1 MAMLIW
7 DITSHCN
14 LNCIHCYNA
23 EKYDGTR
30 KDIGRELNIEEA
42 CKAINKL
49 YKGGFKEL
57 LLIGGEPLVYPKV
70 LRLIEFAKEK
80 ELTVSITTNGTL
92 LDEKMALA
100 LINLDIKSLIVSIDG
115 VSAKTNDEIRDKG
128 SFEMSCKNLKRFS
141 QLAKEKGSKVQRGI
155 GFVVTKKNLS
165 EIEFLPEFA
174 NSLEVSGI
182 DLQFL
187 TLDGRAACNWQEVGY
202 TVEEALNAIEKIV
215 LSHNNFPN
223 LIAQVDCRPLFTRYI
238 WKKHG
243 VNLPMHPF
251 AMRCKGSS
259 YHYYMRADGQMH
271 PCGPCDTKL
280 AEKSKEEGLF
290 SFQSLNIKDY
300 SVEEILNSPY
310 FLSFF
315 KYVNDPETYAINTT
329 CRDCEYNALCRPC
342 PLLSKTEG
350 TGLIDECEWSKRKI
364 KELDKEM
371 LSKIPKIKR
380 ETRWIKQN
388 GSIWIFDMKKWD
400 FVTFEGIGNQIWN
413 EFEKN
418 LPLERLIEG
427 LYPMYSQHVDKRTFK
442 KDILDFVYDIKNKGY
457 IEMAST

>member
-1 MAMLIW
+1 MSMLIW

-30 KDIGRELNIEEA
+30 KDVKKELTIEEA
-42 CKAINKL
+42 CKALNKL
-49 YKGGFKEL
+49 YEGGFKEI
-57 LLIGGEPLVYPKV
+57 LLIGGEPLVYSKV
-70 LRLIEFAKEK
+70 IRLIEFARNKG
-80 ELTVSITTNGTL
+80 LTISITTNGTL

-100 LINLDIKSLIVSIDG
+100 LINLEIKSLIVSIDG
-115 VSAKTNDEIRDKG
+115 ISVETNDEIRGKG
-128 SFEMSCKNLKRFS
+128 TFEASSKNLKRFS
-141 QLAKEKGSKVQRGI
+141 QLAKERGSKVRTGI

-165 EIEFLPEFA
+165 EIELLPEFA
-174 NSLEVSGI
+174 DSLEVSGI
-182 DLQFL
+182 DVQFL
-187 TLDGRAACNWQEVGY
+187 TLDGRAVCNQKEVGY
-202 TVEEALNAIEKIV
+202 TVEEALSAVEKIV

-223 LIAQVDCRPLFTRYI
+223 LVTQVDCRPLFTNYI

-259 YHYYMRADGQMH
+259 YHYYMRAYGEMH

-280 AEKSKEEGLF
+280 AERSKEEGAF

-300 SVEEILNSPY
+300 SVKEILNSPY

-315 KYVNDPETYAINTT
+315 KYANDPQTYATNIT

-342 PLLSKTEG
+342 PLLSKAEG

-371 LSKIPKIKR
+371 LSKIPRIKK
-380 ETRWIKQN
+380 ETRWVKQDEK
-388 GSIWIFDMKKWD
+388 IWIFDMKKWD

-413 EFEKN
+413 EFKKDF
-418 LPLERLIEG
+418 PLEGLIEE
-427 LYPMYSQHVDKRTFK
+427 LYPRYSQNVDKRTFK

-457 IEMAST
+457 IEMAIT